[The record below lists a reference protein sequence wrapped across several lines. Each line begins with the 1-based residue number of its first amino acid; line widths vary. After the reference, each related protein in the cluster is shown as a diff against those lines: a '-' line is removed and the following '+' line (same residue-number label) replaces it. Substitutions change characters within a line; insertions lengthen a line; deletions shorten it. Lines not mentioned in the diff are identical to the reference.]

1 MGKLGRRVMRR
12 PGVCSVPIGVSRE
25 CVIVNLVRSVLPDAY
40 AAKARG
46 FVLSAIALGAV
57 YAYYLAVDADD
68 AIPPAAAE
76 VIAMPPVVRA
86 ASITSPIY
94 IIPDATAHETPGP
107 AAPPRAEIARDLQTA
122 LAKARCY
129 DGPLTGR
136 WSAASQAA
144 MSAFLRTVNA
154 HLPVDDPDEALLAL
168 VSSNSGVTCAAH
180 PILVADAQD
189 TRAAAF
195 YDATSAQTK
204 VAIATDAPASQTSGS
219 VAATPS
225 PSDDRSMLDHPWAQ
239 PEMLVPPVAMTPPT
253 PAASSIS
260 TSSVERADRNAGQD
274 ASPASAVS
282 AAEPPPVATV
292 MKVSTA
298 ANDARGLR
306 FEGGNV
312 VSDEKPELAPAA
324 QPTSVTTPAPSTDAA
339 ASTAKAAQ
347 RKTKSAKRK
356 AARTND
362 SSFGVSFDS
371 IQRSFSSLFD

>member
-1 MGKLGRRVMRR
+1 M
-12 PGVCSVPIGVSRE
+12 
-25 CVIVNLVRSVLPDAY
+25 NLVRSVLPDAY

-76 VIAMPPVVRA
+76 VIPMPPVVRA

-94 IIPDATAHETPGP
+94 IIPDANAQATPGP
-107 AAPPRAEIARDLQTA
+107 SAPPRAEIARDLQTA

-144 MSAFLRTVNA
+144 MSTFLRTVNA

-180 PILVADAQD
+180 PTLVADAQD
-189 TRAAAF
+189 TRAAAS
-195 YDATSAQTK
+195 YDTASAQTK
-204 VAIATDAPASQTSGS
+204 VAIATDAPVSGPSVS

-225 PSDDRSMLDHPWAQ
+225 PPDDRSMLDHPWAQ
-239 PEMLVPPVAMTPPT
+239 PEMLVPPVTMTPQA

-260 TSSVERADRNAGQD
+260 TSSSEQADRAGGQD
-274 ASPASAVS
+274 ASRVAAVS

-298 ANDARGLR
+298 ANDPRGLR
-306 FEGGNV
+306 FEGGRV
-312 VSDEKPELAPAA
+312 VSDEKPEFVPDPRTAASQPAPLGEATAESAPAK
-324 QPTSVTTPAPSTDAA
+324 V
-339 ASTAKAAQ
+339 AQ
-347 RKTKSAKRK
+347 RKTKPAKR
-356 AARTND
+356 RTTRSND
-362 SSFGVSFDS
+362 SGFGVSFDS

>member
-1 MGKLGRRVMRR
+1 M
-12 PGVCSVPIGVSRE
+12 
-25 CVIVNLVRSVLPDAY
+25 NLVRSVLPDAY

-94 IIPDATAHETPGP
+94 IIPEATAQETPGP
-107 AAPPRAEIARDLQTA
+107 STPPRAKIARDLQTA
-122 LAKARCY
+122 LTKARCY

-144 MSAFLRTVNA
+144 MSTFLSTVNA

-168 VSSNSGVTCAAH
+168 ISSNSDVSCAAR
-180 PILVADAQD
+180 PMLVADAQD
-189 TRAAAF
+189 TRATAY
-195 YDATSAQTK
+195 YDATSTQTK
-204 VAIATDAPASQTSGS
+204 VAIATDAPVSRPSVS
-219 VAATPS
+219 VAAT

-239 PEMLVPPVAMTPPT
+239 PEMLVPAVIMTPQA
-253 PAASSIS
+253 PATSPIS
-260 TSSVERADRNAGQD
+260 TSSVERADRDAGQD
-274 ASPASAVS
+274 ASPAAAVS
-282 AAEPPPVATV
+282 AAEPPPPVATV

-298 ANDARGLR
+298 ANDARRLR
-306 FEGGNV
+306 FEGGSV
-312 VSDEKPELAPAA
+312 VSDEKPELVPDPRTATSEPAPVSEATAASAPAK
-324 QPTSVTTPAPSTDAA
+324 V
-339 ASTAKAAQ
+339 AQ
-347 RKTKSAKRK
+347 RKAKSAKR
-356 AARTND
+356 RTTRSDD
-362 SSFGVSFDS
+362 SGFGVSFDS